1 MHWAAADD
9 DERLAAIPSNWLQN
23 VFTLVTRS
31 LASGLSAARLGRV
44 LPAHKIV
51 IANNNLK
58 DILFISLKLFMT
70 VGLLADF
77 RPFTGDWS
85 W

>member
-1 MHWAAADD
+1 MHWDAADD

-31 LASGLSAARLGRV
+31 LASGLSAARLGRAG
-44 LPAHKIV
+44 PAHKIV

-58 DILFISLKLFMT
+58 DIFSVSSKLFMT
-70 VGLLADF
+70 IGLIADF